1 MGVSRRRTYSGR
13 LLLLFCIAPPSRHPT
28 RGAIECGL
36 SVMCQK
42 MGCQL
47 AGSVPSCL
55 ATKMV
60 LKSHVVDK
68 ARSAASLFVLLAR
81 HPERSNRPSQ
91 RNTAR
96 NGSSATGAAALAKT
110 HGAGRA
116 NWSMACRDRVLCA
129 VARAACV
136 GLTRASAPAG
146 FGFEAPTSN
155 CAWEALLMAPTEPG
169 KTRTQPR
176 LAAATA
182 RKARFGH
189 FFNRNNT
196 ILGYSDRKT
205 ISVEA
210 F

>member
-1 MGVSRRRTYSGR
+1 MTLDAELIPAACFYSLHRTSKS
-13 LLLLFCIAPPSRHPT
+13 PSHAQRH
-28 RGAIECGL
+28 RMRCV
-36 SVMCQK
+36 VMCQK

-47 AGSVPSCL
+47 AGSVSCL
-55 ATKMV
+55 ATKMI
-60 LKSHVVDK
+60 KRHVVDK
-68 ARSAASLFVLLAR
+68 ARSAATLFVLLAR
-81 HPERSNRPSQ
+81 HPERSNHPSQ
-91 RNTAR
+91 RNTVR
-96 NGSSATGAAALAKT
+96 NGSSATGAAALAKI
-110 HGAGRA
+110 HGAERA
-116 NWSMACRDRVLCA
+116 HWIMACRDRVLCA

-155 CAWEALLMAPTEPG
+155 CAWEALHMAPTEPE
-169 KTRTQPR
+169 KPRTQPR

-196 ILGYSDRKT
+196 ILCYSDRKT
-205 ISVEA
+205 ISLEA